1 MIREETAVHAKA
13 VGGAVQ
19 SRMEPETPSA
29 VAASSH
35 RERPLAVTTESCR
48 QFDHFRVRRMD
59 REHRST
65 LFVVTDHVLPPSEIG
80 IERFAA
86 DAWSTGSMV
95 GPPRM
100 LMRLRTA
107 NLHRTASIAPEGASV
122 VVGPRKRGRAGTG
135 TRHGRW
141 CGSSRFGGLL
151 LTLLGWFSVP
161 VATASIGIGAAP
173 TPVESLFPAVRAPA
187 AIRGGDLLLPL
198 AIPERPIAWPAT
210 IPVRVGTREVVADI
224 VWLNDRPLEARSW
237 TSPDTAL
244 EVTQRSVGP
253 MEARPGVPVLLVPM
267 PTDAD
272 GEIAIADIVWTPT
285 WFDPPPAWAEDRDV
299 VRSRGIDADPVLE
312 DPLEWFRWCL
322 LADLQK
328 ARPPVA
334 DFQNELAKRV
344 AVSIANEWRVG
355 LRRVASS
362 SRGTASQLRERL
374 TAVVTD
380 RADPDGRAVAAWPT
394 DQRALAGLRSLLL
407 DPGRTPSEAVGAGL
421 AWLEAR
427 PAFLVMEIASDGDRV
442 EIDLF
447 NPTRG
452 ELVVTATWESDPTG
466 VPLLAAPSTIT
477 RHQIDRPD
485 LGGGPLPSDEVLSLA
500 HAGRV
505 TRVPFG
511 PRAIPVRPPGASFG
525 TFILPRTLADVDGD
539 VVQAV
544 NGVESTQAILRR
556 REGRWEIF
564 IEARFLPNADADDRI
579 FLQVGDRLR
588 PAGVVEIRPDGSWE
602 RLRGRADESLQV
614 ESRRFPDRWRISV
627 LLPEAW
633 LVDAISEA
641 GGGSI
646 LLGIRRDG
654 PRGFVQYAGISSPAW
669 RRDIIP
675 LAFGIND
682 WNDAAGMNTL
692 PRP

>member
-1 MIREETAVHAKA
+1 M
-13 VGGAVQ
+13 
-19 SRMEPETPSA
+19 
-29 VAASSH
+29 
-35 RERPLAVTTESCR
+35 RPRTVK
-48 QFDHFRVRRMD
+48 
-59 REHRST
+59 
-65 LFVVTDHVLPPSEIG
+65 
-80 IERFAA
+80 
-86 DAWSTGSMV
+86 
-95 GPPRM
+95 
-100 LMRLRTA
+100 LR
-107 NLHRTASIAPEGASV
+107 RTASFAPENASV
-122 VVGPRKRGRAGTG
+122 VVGPRTSGRAVA
-135 TRHGRW
+135 RPRNVRW
-141 CGSSRFGGLL
+141 RVSSRLGGLFL
-151 LTLLGWFSVP
+151 LLIGWFSVP
-161 VATASIGIGAAP
+161 GATASVRDGMKSAP
-173 TPVESLFPAVRAPA
+173 VDAVSPAVRAPA

-198 AIPERPIAWPAT
+198 AVPERPIAWPPT
-210 IPVRVGTREVVADI
+210 IPVRIGGREIVADV
-224 VWLNDRPLEARSW
+224 VWLRDRPLDARSW
-237 TSPDTAL
+237 TSPDTIL
-244 EVTQRSVGP
+244 EVSQRAVGP
-253 MEARPGVPVLLVPM
+253 MEALPGVPVLLVPV
-267 PTDAD
+267 PGDAD
-272 GEIAIADIVWTPT
+272 GEIAIAETAWTPA
-285 WFDPPPAWAEDRDV
+285 WFDPPSAWAEDRDV
-299 VRSRGIDADPVLE
+299 VRTRGNDADPVLD

-322 LADLQK
+322 LAELQD
-328 ARPPVA
+328 ARPPA
-334 DFQNELAKRV
+334 GEFQNQLARRV
-344 AVSIANEWRVG
+344 ATSIANEWRVG

-362 SRGTASQLRERL
+362 SRGAASQLRERL

-380 RADPDGRAVAAWPT
+380 RSDPSGRSVAAWPT

-407 DPGRTPSEAVGAGL
+407 DPGRTPAEAVGAGL
-421 AWLEAR
+421 AWLDAR
-427 PAFLVMEIASDGDRV
+427 PAFLAMEIASDGDRV
-442 EIDLF
+442 EVDIF

-477 RHQIDRPD
+477 RHEIDRPD

-505 TRVPFG
+505 TRIPFG

-544 NGVESTQAILRR
+544 NGAESTQAILRR

-564 IEARFLPNADADDRI
+564 IEARFLPTADPDGRI
-579 FLQVGDRLR
+579 FLQVGDRRR

-602 RLRGRADESLQV
+602 RLRGRPDESLQV
-614 ESRRFPDRWRISV
+614 ESRRFSDRWRISV

-633 LVDAISEA
+633 LVEAISQA

-654 PRGFVQYAGISSPAW
+654 PRGFVQYAGISSPTW

-682 WNDAAGMNTL
+682 WNDAAGMSTL

>member
-1 MIREETAVHAKA
+1 MSREKTAVDAKT
-13 VGGAVQ
+13 VGAAVQ
-19 SRMEPETPSA
+19 PGMKPEAPSTITA
-29 VAASSH
+29 PSH
-35 RERPLAVTTESCR
+35 RERPLVVPAESR
-48 QFDHFRVRRMD
+48 GQLDHFRAWRVD

-65 LFVVTDHVLPPSEIG
+65 LLVVTDHVVLPSESG
-80 IERFAA
+80 IRQVAA
-86 DAWSTGSMV
+86 EAWSTGSMV
-95 GPPRM
+95 GSPRM
-100 LMRLRTA
+100 PMRLRTL
-107 NLHRTASIAPEGASV
+107 NLRRTASNAPEGASV
-122 VVGPRKRGRAGTG
+122 VDGPRNSPRVRAPSQDV
-135 TRHGRW
+135 RW
-141 CGSSRFGGLL
+141 CGSSRLGGLL
-151 LTLLGWFSVP
+151 LTFLVWFSVP
-161 VATASIGIGAAP
+161 LAAASP
-173 TPVESLFPAVRAPA
+173 VDPLTPVVRAPA

-198 AIPERPIAWPAT
+198 AVPERPIAWPT
-210 IPVRVGTREVVADI
+210 TFPVTVGDREIVADV
-224 VWLNDRPLEARSW
+224 VWLNDLPLEARSW
-237 TSPDTAL
+237 TSPNTSL
-244 EVTQRSVGP
+244 EVTQTVVGP
-253 MEARPGVPVLLVPM
+253 MESRPGVPVLLVPM
-267 PTDAD
+267 PKDAD
-272 GEIAIADIVWTPT
+272 GAIAVADIVWTPA
-285 WFDPPPAWAEDRDV
+285 WFDAPPAWAEDRDV
-299 VRSRGIDADPVLE
+299 VPARGTDADPVLD

-322 LADLQK
+322 LADLER
-328 ARPPVA
+328 ARPPVGK
-334 DFQNELAKRV
+334 FRNELAQRV
-344 AVSIANEWRVG
+344 ASSIANEWRVG
-355 LRRVASS
+355 LRRVESS

-380 RADPDGRAVAAWPT
+380 RADPNGRSVAAWPT

-407 DPGRTPSEAVGAGL
+407 DPGRTPADAVRAGL
-421 AWLEAR
+421 AWLDAR

-442 EIDLF
+442 EVDIF

-477 RHQIDRPD
+477 RHEIDRPE
-485 LGGGPLPSDEVLSLA
+485 LGGGPLPSEEVLSLA

-505 TRVPFG
+505 TRIPFG
-511 PRAIPVRPPGASFG
+511 PRAIPVRPPGAAFG

-544 NGVESTQAILRR
+544 NGAESTQAILRR
-556 REGRWEIF
+556 REGRWEVF
-564 IEARFLPNADADDRI
+564 IEARYVSSADPDDRI
-579 FLQVGDRLR
+579 FLQVGDQRR

-602 RLRGRADESLQV
+602 RLRGRPDESLQV
-614 ESRRFPDRWRISV
+614 ESRRFRDRWRTSV

-633 LVDAISEA
+633 LVEAISEA

-682 WNDAAGMNTL
+682 WNDAAGMDTL

>member
-1 MIREETAVHAKA
+1 
-13 VGGAVQ
+13 
-19 SRMEPETPSA
+19 
-29 VAASSH
+29 
-35 RERPLAVTTESCR
+35 
-48 QFDHFRVRRMD
+48 
-59 REHRST
+59 
-65 LFVVTDHVLPPSEIG
+65 
-80 IERFAA
+80 
-86 DAWSTGSMV
+86 
-95 GPPRM
+95 
-100 LMRLRTA
+100 MRLRTVK
-107 NLHRTASIAPEGASV
+107 LRRTASIAPRGASV
-122 VVGPRKRGRAGTG
+122 VVGSRNRREAGAS
-135 TRHGRW
+135 TRDVHW
-141 CGSSRFGGLL
+141 CGSSRLGGLL
-151 LTLLGWFSVP
+151 LVLLGWFSVALAMGS
-161 VATASIGIGAAP
+161 VRGG
-173 TPVESLFPAVRAPA
+173 VEPLPADPLIPAVRSPA
-187 AIRGGDLLLPL
+187 AIRGSDLLLPL
-198 AIPERPIAWPAT
+198 VIPERPIAWPTT
-210 IPVRVGTREVVADI
+210 IPVRVGAREIVADV
-224 VWLNDRPLEARSW
+224 VWLNDRPLEVRSW
-237 TSPDTAL
+237 TSPDKIL
-244 EVTQRSVGP
+244 EVTQQPVGP
-253 MEARPGVPVLLVPM
+253 MERRPGVPVLLVPM
-267 PTDAD
+267 PEDAD
-272 GEIAIADIVWTPT
+272 GEIAIADTVWTPA
-285 WFDPPPAWAEDRDV
+285 WFDPMPAWAEDREV
-299 VRSRGIDADPVLE
+299 VRTRGIDADPVLD

-322 LADLQK
+322 LADLQA
-328 ARPPVA
+328 ARPPA
-334 DFQNELAKRV
+334 EDFQNELARRV
-344 AVSIANEWRVG
+344 AASIANEWRVG
-355 LRRVASS
+355 LRRVGSS
-362 SRGTASQLRERL
+362 SRGAASQLRERL

-380 RADPDGRAVAAWPT
+380 RADPSGRSVAAWPT

-421 AWLEAR
+421 AWLDAR

-442 EIDLF
+442 EVDIL

-477 RHQIDRPD
+477 RHEIDRPD

-505 TRVPFG
+505 TRIPFG

-544 NGVESTQAILRR
+544 NGAEFTQAVLRR

-564 IEARFLPNADADDRI
+564 IEARHLPTVDADDRI
-579 FLQVGDRLR
+579 FLQVGDRRR

-602 RLRGRADESLQV
+602 RLRGRPDESLKV
-614 ESRRFPDRWRISV
+614 ETRRFGDRWRTSV

-633 LVDAISEA
+633 LVQAISEA